1 MGLFDKILR
10 WIRSLSDYRQP
21 VYDPNYDGSS
31 WRKWIL
37 VFLVLLVGVIIFF
50 ALSNRQADKT
60 EYSNNRVT
68 TTNEPEQKNTSIPQ
82 QQTTLHEVVRVIDG
96 DTIEIRSDDGIRKVR
111 MIGIDTPEKNHPSK
125 PVECF
130 AKEASDHLSQLISGK
145 SVSVEA
151 DTSQDT
157 RDKYNR
163 YLYYIFLNDQN
174 INLQMISDG
183 YAYEYTYNTPY
194 KYQNDFKKAQIAA
207 SEADKGLW
215 SPSSCNGERVAPSS
229 SATSNAANTASRA
242 AGGQSTDC
250 DPNYTP
256 CVPNVSYDLDCG
268 DISFSVRVVGND
280 HHRFDREG
288 DGYGCESNG

>member
-1 MGLFDKILR
+1 MGLFDKISL

-31 WRKWIL
+31 WRKWLL
-37 VFLVLLVGVIIFF
+37 VFVALLVGVIVYL
-50 ALSNRQADKT
+50 AVVNRQDDSA
-60 EYSNNRVT
+60 EYSNTRDT
-68 TTNEPEQKNTSIPQ
+68 TASEPEQKSPITPKQ
-82 QQTTLHEVVRVIDG
+82 QAAVYEVVRVIDG
-96 DTIEIRSDDGIRKVR
+96 DTIEIKSDGGIKKVR

-151 DTSQDT
+151 DNSQDSK
-157 RDKYNR
+157 DKYDR
-163 YLYYIFLNDQN
+163 HLYYIFLDKQN
-174 INLQMISDG
+174 INQQMISDG

-194 KYQNDFKKAQIAA
+194 KYQNDFKTSQVTA
-207 SEADKGLW
+207 SDGNKGLW
-215 SPSSCNGERVAPSS
+215 SPSTCNGERATPSS
-229 SATSNAANTASRA
+229 APTPSASTTPARAVGTSS
-242 AGGQSTDC
+242 SDC
-250 DPNYTP
+250 DSNYTP

>member
-1 MGLFDKILR
+1 MGLFDKISF

-21 VYDPNYDGSS
+21 VYDPNYDGSN
-31 WRKWIL
+31 WRKWLL
-37 VFLVLLVGVIIFF
+37 VFVALLVGLIIYFTFF
-50 ALSNRQADKT
+50 NRQD
-60 EYSNNRVT
+60 SNPENSNTRST
-68 TTNEPEQKNTSIPQ
+68 TTSQPEQTTSKAPQ
-82 QQTTLHEVVRVIDG
+82 QRAAVYEVVRVIDG
-96 DTIEIRSDDGIRKVR
+96 DTIEIKSDSGIQKVR

-151 DTSQDT
+151 DASQDT

-163 YLYYIFLNDQN
+163 YLYYIFLNEQN
-174 INLQMISDG
+174 INQQMISDG

-194 KYQNDFKKAQIAA
+194 KYQNDFKKAQISA

-215 SPSSCNGERVAPSS
+215 SPSTCNGERAATSS
-229 SATSNAANTASRA
+229 LPTSNAAPAASRA
-242 AGGQSTDC
+242 AEVQSSDC
-250 DPNYTP
+250 DTNYTP

>member
-1 MGLFDKILR
+1 MGLFDKISR

-31 WRKWIL
+31 WRKWVLIL
-37 VFLVLLVGVIIFF
+37 FVLLVGVIIYFAFF
-50 ALSNRQADKT
+50 NRQVDNT
-60 EYSNNRVT
+60 EYSITRGNT
-68 TTNEPEQKNTSIPQ
+68 ANEPEQKNPITPPQ
-82 QQTTLHEVVRVIDG
+82 PATVYEVVRVIDG
-96 DTIEIRSDDGIRKVR
+96 DTIEIKSDDGIQRVR

-130 AKEASDHLSQLISGK
+130 AKEASDHLSQLISDK

-151 DTSQDT
+151 DSSQDT
-157 RDKYNR
+157 KDKYDR
-163 YLYYIFLNDQN
+163 YLYYIFLNEQN
-174 INLQMISDG
+174 INQQMISDG

-194 KYQNDFKKAQIAA
+194 KYQNDFKKSQITA
-207 SEADKGLW
+207 SEGGKGLW
-215 SPSSCNGERVAPSS
+215 SPSTCNGERAAPSS
-229 SATSNAANTASRA
+229 PPTSNAAPTAPRA
-242 AGGQSTDC
+242 ISAQPSDC

-268 DISFSVRVVGND
+268 DISFSVRVIGND
-280 HHRFDREG
+280 HHRFDRGG